1 MTDPHLPALHA
12 TAHGL
17 YRHYKGGWYEVVD
30 TVRCSETLQ
39 GMTPGGCRTWSVES
53 ENRPQRGQFL
63 PDLQPHSPAM
73 RQKDGEKWIAAAD
86 LQPTISKSDRLLYRP
101 LYGAGLTDGALWVRP
116 AAMFHETGLFDGK
129 VQPRFM
135 RHDPAQ
141 LLLADLP
148 TAHALIA
155 HLRGQA
161 QRQGSLPLDT
171 ALRPPPPEPTT
182 CCGRGCNGC
191 VWEGFYAALQHW
203 RTDAL
208 AFLQPNEVP
217 SPAC

>member
-12 TAHGL
+12 TAPGL
-17 YRHYKGGWYEVVD
+17 YRHYKGGWYEVVA

-39 GMTPGGCRTWSVES
+39 GMT
-53 ENRPQRGQFL
+53 
-63 PDLQPHSPAM
+63 
-73 RQKDGEKWIAAAD
+73 
-86 LQPTISKSDRLLYRP
+86 LYRP
-101 LYGAGLTDGALWVRP
+101 LYGAGLTDGTLWVRP
-116 AAMFHETGLFDGK
+116 AAMFNESGHFAGK
-129 VQPRFM
+129 VQPRFV
-135 RHDPAQ
+135 RHEPAQ

-171 ALRPPPPEPTT
+171 ALRPPPPEPST

-191 VWEGFYAALQHW
+191 VWEGFYTALHHW
-203 RTDAL
+203 REDAI
-208 AFLQPNEVP
+208 AFLQRNEAP
-217 SPAC
+217 SAAR

>member
-1 MTDPHLPALHA
+1 MIEPHLPALHA
-12 TAHGL
+12 TAPGL
-17 YRHYKGGWYEVVD
+17 YRHYKGGWYEVVA

-39 GMTPGGCRTWSVES
+39 GMT
-53 ENRPQRGQFL
+53 
-63 PDLQPHSPAM
+63 
-73 RQKDGEKWIAAAD
+73 
-86 LQPTISKSDRLLYRP
+86 LYRP
-101 LYGAGLTDGALWVRP
+101 LYGAGLTDGTLWVRP
-116 AAMFHETGLFDGK
+116 AAMFNESGHFAGK
-129 VQPRFM
+129 VQPRFV
-135 RHDPAQ
+135 RHEPAQ

-191 VWEGFYAALQHW
+191 VWEGFYTALHHW
-203 RTDAL
+203 REDAI
-208 AFLQPNEVP
+208 AFLQRNEAP
-217 SPAC
+217 SAAR

>member
-12 TAHGL
+12 TAPGL
-17 YRHYKGGWYEVVD
+17 YRHYKGGWYEVVA

-39 GMTPGGCRTWSVES
+39 GMT
-53 ENRPQRGQFL
+53 
-63 PDLQPHSPAM
+63 
-73 RQKDGEKWIAAAD
+73 
-86 LQPTISKSDRLLYRP
+86 LYRP
-101 LYGAGLTDGALWVRP
+101 LYGAGLTDGTLWVRP
-116 AAMFHETGLFDGK
+116 AAMFNESGHFAGK
-129 VQPRFM
+129 VQPRFV
-135 RHDPAQ
+135 RHEPAQ

-191 VWEGFYAALQHW
+191 VWEGFYTALHHW
-203 RTDAL
+203 REDAI
-208 AFLQPNEVP
+208 AFLQCNEAP
-217 SPAC
+217 SAAR